1 MANFSSEDFGSEN
14 YAALTW
20 GLPSALSLPA
30 ITQPTP
36 SVASMNTC
44 PGWYA
49 SDNGLVRRVSGF
61 KRKNAT
67 DFRTYYLD
75 LSPIQVIRAGD
86 TIAASPNISILAAP
100 NTISCGNE
108 TAVGNRVFF
117 TLEGG
122 TPNSIYALQVRT
134 KLTSGTYITRVV
146 RVIVDEYT

>member
-14 YAALTW
+14 YNALTW

-30 ITQPTP
+30 ITLPTP
-36 SVASMNTC
+36 STTMDTC

-49 SDNGLVRRVSGF
+49 ADNGLVRRRGAF

-75 LSPIQVIRAGD
+75 LSPIQEIRAGD

-108 TAVGNRVFF
+108 TAVGNRVYF

>member
-1 MANFSSEDFGSEN
+1 MANFSSDDYGSQN
-14 YAALTW
+14 YNALTW
-20 GLPSALSLPA
+20 GLPSALSLPS
-30 ITQPTP
+30 ITLPT
-36 SVASMNTC
+36 STLDTC

-49 SDNGLVRRVSGF
+49 ADNGLVRRRGAF

-75 LSPIQVIRAGD
+75 LSPIQEIRAGD
-86 TIAASPNISILAAP
+86 TLAAASNVSILAAP
-100 NTISCGNE
+100 NTISCGNI
-108 TAVGNRVFF
+108 TVSGTRVYF
-117 TLEGG
+117 TLEAG

>member
-1 MANFSSEDFGSEN
+1 MANFSSEDFASEN

-20 GLPSALSLPA
+20 GLPAALTLPS
-30 ITQPTP
+30 ITLPT
-36 SVASMNTC
+36 STLNTC

-49 SDNGLVRRVSGF
+49 SDNGLVRRWGAF

-67 DFRTYYLD
+67 DFRTYFLD
-75 LSPIQVIRAGD
+75 LSAITEIRAGD

-108 TAVGNRVFF
+108 TASGNRVYF

-122 TPNSIYALQVRT
+122 TPNSIYAFQVRV